1 MDAASLTQALY
12 NAFRGR
18 LENGYAFCGANA
30 WRTEKI
36 QSVRELIASLRK
48 EYESFSLRDRLFP
61 NKG

>member
-1 MDAASLTQALY
+1 
-12 NAFRGR
+12 